1 MTQIVANV
9 TQNPLHCQK
18 ICYARVSL
26 AGRANRKRNESQT
39 MKTASWIIVNKATAA
54 AVFETFNENT
64 ARAVNVKLYEAIP
77 ALQYL
82 QQLNRSIKE
91 QSK

>member
-1 MTQIVANV
+1 
-9 TQNPLHCQK
+9 
-18 ICYARVSL
+18 
-26 AGRANRKRNESQT
+26 
-39 MKTASWIIVNKATAA
+39 MKTSSWIIVNKATRA

-64 ARAVNVKLYEAIP
+64 AKAVNTRLYEAIP

-91 QSK
+91 AQK